1 MSEATLIR
9 SNAAI
14 IRDGLERY
22 RAGERVALATVA
34 FTWGSSPRPTGSV
47 MIITGSGYSSGSV
60 SRLYEEELFELVNDF
75 LANVD

>member
-14 IRDGLERY
+14 IRDGLERC

-34 FTWGSSPRPTGSV
+34 FTWGSSPRPAGSV
-47 MIITGSGYSSGSV
+47 MIITDSGYSSGSV
-60 SRLYEEELFELVNDF
+60 SGGCIEEELFELYKRF
-75 LANVD
+75 Q